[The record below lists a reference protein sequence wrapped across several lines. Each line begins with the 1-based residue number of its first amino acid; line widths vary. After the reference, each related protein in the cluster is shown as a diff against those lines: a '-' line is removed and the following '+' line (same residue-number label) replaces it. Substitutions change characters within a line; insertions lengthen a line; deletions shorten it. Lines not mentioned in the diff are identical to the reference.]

1 MEFSGLV
8 FDKKNYRKKRRKR
21 EFSCGIPQENS
32 VEFHMKKAIITLM
45 KLVNLKLIKDLQ
57 EKKERL
63 VFGNTGIYWLGVSEP
78 FHVYLVAK
86 TLARKERVLLL
97 WNKPIK
103 TGTCL
108 AMLKDGGENL
118 FMLIPASFKEDFRQ
132 AKETVKEL
140 KPSVFIQLVSDEGSI
155 FDEVVELPYE
165 GITVILS
172 SASVM
177 PPNRISPVLEE
188 VIMAYQQEDLMGFMS
203 FPEQKMLGL
212 FLVKDGFLEEVK
224 EPVFEEG

>member
-1 MEFSGLV
+1 MKKIIGQSK
-8 FDKKNYRKKRRKR
+8 KKNL
-21 EFSCGIPQENS
+21 FWGIPQKIS
-32 VEFHMKKAIITLM
+32 VEFLKKQTIITLM
-45 KLVNLKLIKDLQ
+45 KLVNLKLIKDLH

-97 WNKPIK
+97 WDKPIK

-108 AMLKDGGENL
+108 TMLKDGGENL

-132 AKETVKEL
+132 AKETVKEV
-140 KPSVFIQLVSDEGSI
+140 KPSVFIQLVSDEESI
-155 FDEVVELPYE
+155 FNEVVELPYE

-188 VIMAYQQEDLMGFMS
+188 VIVAYQQEDLIGFMS

-212 FLVKDGFLEEVK
+212 YLVKDGFLEEVK